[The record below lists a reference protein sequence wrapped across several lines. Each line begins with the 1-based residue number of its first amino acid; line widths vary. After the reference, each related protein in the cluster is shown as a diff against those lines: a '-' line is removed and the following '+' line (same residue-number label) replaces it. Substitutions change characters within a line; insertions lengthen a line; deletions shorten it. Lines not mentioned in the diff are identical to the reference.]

1 MKYSE
6 LLGVLAAM
14 TPDELDQEVVWWGDE
29 RGGKITSVFVL
40 PENYATLDRG
50 DPLEPE
56 STLSKEDDE
65 EIVASLPAGTVI
77 LMTDEED

>member
-1 MKYSE
+1 M
-6 LLGVLAAM
+6 
-14 TPDELDQEVVWWGDE
+14 
-29 RGGKITSVFVL
+29 FVL

>member
-40 PENYATLDRG
+40 PENYATLDRVIRWS
-50 DPLEPE
+50 P
-56 STLSKEDDE
+56 SRLSRKKMMKRS
-65 EIVASLPAGTVI
+65 SLLCPPGP
-77 LMTDEED
+77 